1 MFDSLSEKLQ
11 AVFDR
16 LGRKG
21 RLTEEDVELALREV
35 RVALLEA
42 DVSLKV
48 VRQFVAAVKEKAVG
62 QDVLQSLTPAQTVIK
77 LVHDQLV
84 ELLGTTPPR
93 LTISSRPPTV
103 VLLVG
108 LQGAGKTTMAGK
120 LAVQIRKMGHTPLLV
135 AADPYRPAAVA
146 QLQTLGKQ
154 IDVPVYHDPN
164 KKPPELAQA
173 AVKHAEQ
180 NGLSFVVVDTAGRLQ
195 INDELMR
202 ELEAITA
209 RVSPDET
216 LLVADAMTGQE
227 AVRVAEGFKE
237 HVALTGVILTKLDG
251 DARGG
256 AALSLR
262 EVTGVP
268 IKYIG
273 TGEKLDALEQFHP
286 DRLAQRILG
295 MGDVMSLIERAQEHV
310 DQEEAARMQ
319 SKVVK
324 GEFDLQDFLDQMGQ
338 LRKMAGGGGLTGLVE
353 MLPGV
358 GRALKEARQAGQS
371 VDDQQFKRIEAII
384 QSMTA
389 EERRRPEIL
398 GGSRKKRI
406 AAGSGTSAAEINQ
419 LLTQF
424 RQMQAMMKQFTKGMP
439 GGGGGSGSGKGLA
452 GLTGGLPG
460 LGGGLP
466 GLGGLGNLPGLPAGA
481 AAPTA
486 AGGPALP
493 VPAAAGASNR
503 QHHKP
508 RKKKK
513 RR

>member
-1 MFDSLSEKLQ
+1 MFESLSEKLQ
-11 AVFDR
+11 SVFDR

-62 QDVLQSLTPAQTVIK
+62 QDVLHSLTPAQTVIK
-77 LVHDQLV
+77 IVHDQLV
-84 ELLGTTPPR
+84 ELLGTAPPR
-93 LTISSRPPTV
+93 LTVAPKPPTV
-103 VLLVG
+103 VMLVG
-108 LQGAGKTTMAGK
+108 LQGSGKTTTAGK
-120 LAVQIRKMGHTPLLV
+120 LAVQIRKMGHSPLLV
-135 AADPYRPAAVA
+135 AADPYRPAAVT

-154 IDVPVYHDPN
+154 IEVPVYHEPN

-173 AVKHAEQ
+173 AVRHAEQ
-180 NGLSFVVVDTAGRLQ
+180 NGLSFVILDTAGRLQ
-195 INDELMR
+195 INDELMH
-202 ELEAITA
+202 ELESITA
-209 RVSPDET
+209 KVSPHET

-268 IKYIG
+268 IKYVG
-273 TGEKLDALEQFHP
+273 TGEKLDALEPFHP
-286 DRLAQRILG
+286 DRVAQRILG
-295 MGDVMSLIERAQEHV
+295 MGDVLSLIERAQEHV
-310 DQEEAARMQ
+310 DQEQAAKMQ

-324 GEFDLQDFLDQMGQ
+324 GEFDLQDFLEQMSQ

-358 GRALKEARQAGQS
+358 GKAMKEARQAGQA
-371 VDDQQFKRIEAII
+371 VDEQQFKRIEAII
-384 QSMTA
+384 QSMTL
-389 EERRRPEIL
+389 EERRRPEII
-398 GGSRKKRI
+398 GGSRKRRI
-406 AAGSGTSAAEINQ
+406 AGGSGTSAAEINQ
-419 LLTQF
+419 LLAQF
-424 RQMQAMMKQFTKGMP
+424 RQMQALMKQFSRGLPGMP
-439 GGGGGSGSGKGLA
+439 KGGPGGLRGLA
-452 GLTGGLPG
+452 G
-460 LGGGLP
+460 
-466 GLGGLGNLPGLPAGA
+466 GLGGLGGGGGLPSLPGLGNGLPAPESVPTA
-481 AAPTA
+481 AAPA
-486 AGGPALP
+486 AP
-493 VPAAAGASNR
+493 SNR
-503 QHHKP
+503 QHHKQ

>member
-1 MFDSLSEKLQ
+1 MFESLSEKLQ
-11 AVFDR
+11 GVFDR

-21 RLTEEDVELALREV
+21 RLNEEDVELALREV

-48 VRQFVAAVKEKAVG
+48 VRQFVSAIKEKAVG
-62 QDVLQSLTPAQTVIK
+62 QDVVHSLTPAQTVIK
-77 LVHDQLV
+77 IVHDQLV

-93 LTISSRPPTV
+93 LTVSAKPPTV

-108 LQGAGKTTMAGK
+108 LQGSGKTTTAAK
-120 LAVQIRKMGHTPLLV
+120 LATQIKKMGHKPLLV
-135 AADPYRPAAVA
+135 AADPYRPAAVT

-154 IDVPVYHDPN
+154 IDVPVFHDPS

-195 INDELMR
+195 INEELMR
-202 ELEAITA
+202 ELEAIKA

-227 AVRVAEGFKE
+227 AVRVAEGFQA
-237 HVALTGVILTKLDG
+237 HVPLTGVILTKLDS

-268 IKYIG
+268 IKYVG
-273 TGEKLDALEQFHP
+273 VGEKIDALEPFHP

-310 DQEEAARMQ
+310 DQEQAAKMQ

-324 GEFDLQDFLDQMGQ
+324 GDFDLQDFLDQMVQ
-338 LRKMAGGGGLTGLVE
+338 LKKMAGGGGLLGLVE

-358 GRALKEARQAGQS
+358 GRAMKEARQAGQNL
-371 VDDQQFKRIEAII
+371 DEKQFKRVEAII
-384 QSMTA
+384 QSMTPD
-389 EERRRPEIL
+389 ERRRPDII

-406 AAGSGTSAAEINQ
+406 ASGSGTSPAEINQ
-419 LLTQF
+419 LLNQF
-424 RQMQAMMKQFTKGMP
+424 RQMQTLMRQLGR
-439 GGGGGSGSGKGLA
+439 
-452 GLTGGLPG
+452 
-460 LGGGLP
+460 GGGLP
-466 GLGGLGNLPGLPAGA
+466 GMGRLPGL
-481 AAPTA
+481 
-486 AGGPALP
+486 AGGMPNLGALGGAGGMPA
-493 VPAAAGASNR
+493 VPAMTAPSR
-503 QHHKP
+503 PKHKD

>member
-11 AVFDR
+11 SVFDR

-21 RLTEEDVELALREV
+21 RLSEEDVDIALREV

-48 VRQFVAAVKEKAVG
+48 VRQFVAAIKEKAVG
-62 QDVLQSLTPAQTVIK
+62 QDVLHSLTPAQTVIK

-84 ELLGTTPPR
+84 ELLGSAPPR
-93 LTISSRPPTV
+93 LTVAPKPPTV

-108 LQGAGKTTMAGK
+108 LQGSGKTTTAAK
-120 LAVQIRKMGHTPLLV
+120 LAIQIRKMGHKPLLV
-135 AADPYRPAAVA
+135 AADPYRPAAVT

-154 IDVPVYHDPN
+154 IDVPVYYEQT

-173 AVKHAEQ
+173 AVRHAEQ
-180 NGLSFVVVDTAGRLQ
+180 SGLSFVIVDTAGRLQ
-195 INDELMR
+195 INEELMR
-202 ELEAITA
+202 ELESITA
-209 RVSPDET
+209 KVSPHET

-227 AVRVAEGFKE
+227 AVRVADGFKQ
-237 HVALTGVILTKLDG
+237 HVALTGVILTKLDS

-268 IKYIG
+268 IKYVG

-295 MGDVMSLIERAQEHV
+295 MGDVISLIERAQEHV
-310 DQEEAARMQ
+310 DQESAAKMQ

-324 GEFDLQDFLDQMGQ
+324 GEFDLQDFLEQMSQ

-358 GRALKEARQAGQS
+358 GRMMKEARQAGQA
-371 VDDQQFKRIEAII
+371 VDENQFKRIEAII
-384 QSMTA
+384 QSMTL
-389 EERRRPEIL
+389 EERRRPDII

-406 AAGSGTSAAEINQ
+406 ANGSGTSPAEINQ
-419 LLTQF
+419 LLAQF
-424 RQMQAMMKQFTKGMP
+424 RQMQSLMKQFSRGMP
-439 GGGGGSGSGKGLA
+439 GMPKAGLGGLRSLA
-452 GLTGGLPG
+452 GG
-460 LGGGLP
+460 LGGGLS
-466 GLGGLGNLPGLPAGA
+466 LPA
-481 AAPTA
+481 APEA
-486 AGGPALP
+486 
-493 VPAAAGASNR
+493 VAAGATPPALSNR
-503 QHHKP
+503 QHHKT
-508 RKKKK
+508 RKKKNK

>member
-1 MFDSLSEKLQ
+1 MFESLSEKLHG
-11 AVFDR
+11 VFER

-48 VRQFVAAVKEKAVG
+48 VRQFVNGVKEKAVG
-62 QDVLQSLTPAQTVIK
+62 QDVVHSLTPDQTVIK
-77 LVHDQLV
+77 IVHEQLV

-93 LTISSRPPTV
+93 LTVASKPPTV

-108 LQGAGKTTMAGK
+108 LQGAGKTTLAGK
-120 LAVQIRKMGHTPLLV
+120 LAMHIRKQGHKPLLV

-154 IDVPVYHDPN
+154 IEVPVFHDPN

-173 AVKHAEQ
+173 AVRHAEQ
-180 NGLSFVVVDTAGRLQ
+180 NGLSFVILDTAGRLQ
-195 INDELMR
+195 INEELMR
-202 ELEAITA
+202 ELEAIKA
-209 RVSPDET
+209 RVEPHEI

-227 AVRVAEGFKE
+227 AVRVAEGFLQ
-237 HVALTGVILTKLDG
+237 HVPLTGVVLTKLDS

-268 IKYIG
+268 IKFIG
-273 TGEKLDALEQFHP
+273 VGEKLDALEPFHP

-295 MGDVMSLIERAQEHV
+295 MGDVLSLIERAQEHV
-310 DQEEAARMQ
+310 DQEQAAKMQ

-324 GEFDLQDFLDQMGQ
+324 GEFDLQDFLDQMSQ
-338 LRKMAGGGGLTGLVE
+338 LKKMAGGGGLMGLVE

-358 GRALKEARQAGQS
+358 GRAMKEAKQAGEN
-371 VDDQQFKRIEAII
+371 VDEKQFKRIEAII
-384 QSMTA
+384 QSMTP

-398 GGSRKKRI
+398 GGSRKRRI
-406 AAGSGTSAAEINQ
+406 ANGSGTSPAEINQ
-419 LLTQF
+419 LLNQF
-424 RQMQAMMKQFTKGMP
+424 RQMQTMMRQLSKGGMP
-439 GGGGGSGSGKGLA
+439 GMGMPGMGGMMRGMPGI
-452 GLTGGLPG
+452 GGLPAM
-460 LGGGLP
+460 P
-466 GLGGLGNLPGLPAGA
+466 N
-481 AAPTA
+481 
-486 AGGPALP
+486 GGPA
-493 VPAAAGASNR
+493 VPAISAPAPR
-503 QHHKP
+503 HKD
-508 RKKKK
+508 RKKKKK

>member
-1 MFDSLSEKLQ
+1 MFESLSEKLQ
-11 AVFDR
+11 SVFDR

-21 RLTEEDVELALREV
+21 RLSEEDVELALREV

-48 VRQFVAAVKEKAVG
+48 VRQFVAAIKEKAVG
-62 QDVLQSLTPAQTVIK
+62 QDVVHSLTPAQTVIK
-77 LVHDQLV
+77 IVHDQIV
-84 ELLGTTPPR
+84 ELLGTSPPR
-93 LTISSRPPTV
+93 LTVSPKPPTV

-108 LQGAGKTTMAGK
+108 LQGAGKTTTAAK
-120 LAVQIRKMGHTPLLV
+120 LALRLRKDGHRPLLV

-154 IDVPVYHDPN
+154 IDIPVFHEPN

-173 AVKHAEQ
+173 AVKYAEQ
-180 NGLSFVVVDTAGRLQ
+180 TGLSYVILDTAGRLQ
-195 INDELMR
+195 INEDLMR
-202 ELEAITA
+202 ELESMKSKVNPHEI
-209 RVSPDET
+209 

-227 AVRVAEGFKE
+227 AVRVAEGFLQ
-237 HVALTGVILTKLDG
+237 HVPLTGVILTKMDG

-268 IKYIG
+268 IKYVA

-286 DRLAQRILG
+286 DRVAQRILG

-310 DQEEAARMQ
+310 DQEQAAKMQ

-324 GEFDLQDFLDQMGQ
+324 GEFDLQDFLDQMAQ

-358 GRALKEARQAGQS
+358 GKALKEARSAGQA
-371 VDDQQFKRIEAII
+371 VDEKQFKRIEAII

-398 GGSRKKRI
+398 GGSRKRRI
-406 AAGSGTSAAEINQ
+406 AGGSGTSAAEINQ

-424 RQMQAMMKQFTKGMP
+424 RQMQAMMKQLSAGMP
-439 GGGGGSGSGKGLA
+439 GLRGLGA
-452 GLTGGLPG
+452 G

-466 GLGGLGNLPGLPAGA
+466 APMAGLPGGLPSPGNGAVPPLPALAGSSGGGA
-481 AAPTA
+481 
-486 AGGPALP
+486 
-493 VPAAAGASNR
+493 N
-503 QHHKP
+503 
-508 RKKKK
+508 
-513 RR
+513 

>member
-1 MFDSLSEKLQ
+1 MFESLSEKLQ
-11 AVFDR
+11 SVFDR

-21 RLTEEDVELALREV
+21 RLSEEDVDLALREV

-48 VRQFVAAVKEKAVG
+48 VRQFVAAVKEQAVG
-62 QDVLQSLTPAQTVIK
+62 QDVIHSLSPSHTVIK
-77 LVHDQLV
+77 IVHDQLV
-84 ELLGTTPPR
+84 ELLGTSSPK
-93 LTISSRPPTV
+93 LTVSPRPPTV
-103 VLLVG
+103 VMLVG
-108 LQGAGKTTMAGK
+108 LQGSGKTTTAGK
-120 LAVQIRKMGHTPLLV
+120 LALMIRKMGHKPLLV
-135 AADPYRPAAVA
+135 AADPYRPAAVT

-154 IDVPVYHDPN
+154 IDIQVFHEPN
-164 KKPPELAQA
+164 KRPPELAQA
-173 AVKHAEQ
+173 AVKYAEQ
-180 NGLSFVVVDTAGRLQ
+180 TGLSFVILDTAGRLQ
-195 INDELMR
+195 INEELMR
-202 ELEAITA
+202 ELESIKSK
-209 RVSPDET
+209 VSPHET

-227 AVRVAEGFKE
+227 AVRVAEGFVE
-237 HVALTGVILTKLDG
+237 HVPLTGVILTKMDG

-268 IKYIG
+268 IKYVG

-286 DRLAQRILG
+286 DRVAQRILG

-310 DQEEAARMQ
+310 DQEQAAKMQ

-324 GEFDLQDFLDQMGQ
+324 GEFDLQDFLDQMVQ

-358 GRALKEARQAGQS
+358 GKALKEARSAGQA
-371 VDDQQFKRIEAII
+371 VDEQQFKRIEAII

-389 EERRRPEIL
+389 EERGRPEII

-406 AAGSGTSAAEINQ
+406 AGGSGTSAAEINQ

-424 RQMQAMMKQFTKGMP
+424 RQMQTMMKQLSKGMP
-439 GGGGGSGSGKGLA
+439 GMA
-452 GLTGGLPG
+452 GLGAAAARGGLGGLPG
-460 LGGGLP
+460 LGGGATGLA
-466 GLGGLGNLPGLPAGA
+466 GLGSGLPAEMPA
-481 AAPTA
+481 LSAAPS
-486 AGGPALP
+486 GGT
-493 VPAAAGASNR
+493 NR

>member
-1 MFDSLSEKLQ
+1 MFESLSEKLQ

-21 RLTEEDVELALREV
+21 RLSEEDVEIALREV

-48 VRQFVAAVKEKAVG
+48 VRQFVAGIKEKAVG
-62 QDVLQSLTPAQTVIK
+62 QDVARSLTPAQTVIK
-77 LVHDQLV
+77 IVHEQLV

-93 LTISSRPPTV
+93 LTVSPRPPTTV
-103 VLLVG
+103 MLVG
-108 LQGAGKTTMAGK
+108 LNGAGKTTTAAK
-120 LAVQIRKMGHTPLLV
+120 LAIQIRKMGHKPLLV
-135 AADPYRPAAVA
+135 AADPYRPAAVT
-146 QLQTLGKQ
+146 QLQTIGKQ
-154 IDVPVYHDPN
+154 IDVPVFHEPQR
-164 KKPPELAQA
+164 KPPELAQA
-173 AVKHAEQ
+173 AVKYAEQ

-195 INDELMR
+195 INEELMR
-202 ELEAITA
+202 ELETMKGKID
-209 RVSPDET
+209 PHEI

-227 AVRVAEGFKE
+227 AVRVAEGFNH
-237 HVALTGVILTKLDG
+237 HVPLTGVILTKLDS

-268 IKYIG
+268 IKYVG

-295 MGDVMSLIERAQEHV
+295 MGDVLSLIERVQEHV
-310 DQEEAARMQ
+310 DQEQATKLQ

-324 GEFDLQDFLDQMGQ
+324 GEFDLQDFLDQMVQ

-358 GRALKEARQAGQS
+358 GRALKEARQAGQQ
-371 VDDQQFKRIEAII
+371 VDEQQFKRIEAII
-384 QSMTA
+384 QSMTPD
-389 EERRRPEIL
+389 ERRRPEII

-406 AAGSGTSAAEINQ
+406 ARGSGTSAAEINQ

-424 RQMQAMMKQFTKGMP
+424 RQMQGMMKQF
-439 GGGGGSGSGKGLA
+439 SR
-452 GLTGGLPG
+452 GLPG
-460 LGGGLP
+460 LK
-466 GLGGLGNLPGLPAGA
+466 GLGGL
-481 AAPTA
+481 
-486 AGGPALP
+486 AGGL
-493 VPAAAGASNR
+493 GG
-503 QHHKP
+503 
-508 RKKKK
+508 
-513 RR
+513 

>member
-1 MFDSLSEKLQ
+1 
-11 AVFDR
+11 
-16 LGRKG
+16 
-21 RLTEEDVELALREV
+21 
-35 RVALLEA
+35 
-42 DVSLKV
+42 
-48 VRQFVAAVKEKAVG
+48 
-62 QDVLQSLTPAQTVIK
+62 
-77 LVHDQLV
+77 
-84 ELLGTTPPR
+84 LLGTSPPR
-93 LTISSRPPTV
+93 LTVSPKPPTV
-103 VLLVG
+103 VMLVG
-108 LQGAGKTTMAGK
+108 LQGSGKTTTAAK
-120 LAVQIRKMGHTPLLV
+120 LALQLRKGGHKPLLV

-154 IDVPVYHDPN
+154 IDVPVFHEPN

-173 AVKHAEQ
+173 AVRHAEQ
-180 NGLSFVVVDTAGRLQ
+180 TGLSYVILDTAGRLQ
-195 INDELMR
+195 INEELMR
-202 ELEAITA
+202 ELESIKS
-209 RVSPDET
+209 RVAPHET

-227 AVRVAEGFKE
+227 AVRVAEGFLE
-237 HVALTGVILTKLDG
+237 HVPLTGVILTKMDG

-268 IKYIG
+268 IKYVA

-286 DRLAQRILG
+286 DRVAQRILG

-310 DQEEAARMQ
+310 DQEQAAKMQ

-324 GEFDLQDFLDQMGQ
+324 GEFDLQDFLDQMAQ

-358 GRALKEARQAGQS
+358 GKALKEARSAGQA
-371 VDDQQFKRIEAII
+371 VDEKQFKRIEAII

-406 AAGSGTSAAEINQ
+406 AGGSGTSSAEINQ

-424 RQMQAMMKQFTKGMP
+424 RQMQAMMKQLSAGMP
-439 GGGGGSGSGKGLA
+439 GLRGMGGM
-452 GLTGGLPG
+452 GGLGG

-466 GLGGLGNLPGLPAGA
+466 GLGANMPGLPR
-481 AAPTA
+481 A
-486 AGGPALP
+486 AGNGVPAEMPALSGGSSG
-493 VPAAAGASNR
+493 GANR
-503 QHHKP
+503 QHHKA

>member
-1 MFDSLSEKLQ
+1 MFESLSEKLQ
-11 AVFDR
+11 SVFDR

-21 RLTEEDVELALREV
+21 RLSEEDVELALREV

-62 QDVLQSLTPAQTVIK
+62 QDVVHSLTPAQTVIK
-77 LVHDQLV
+77 IVHDQLV
-84 ELLGTTPPR
+84 ELLGTSPPR
-93 LTISSRPPTV
+93 LTVAAKPPTV
-103 VLLVG
+103 VMLVG
-108 LQGAGKTTMAGK
+108 LQGSGKTTTAGK
-120 LAVQIRKMGHTPLLV
+120 LAVQIRKMGHKPLLV
-135 AADPYRPAAVA
+135 AADPYRPAAVT

-154 IDVPVYHDPN
+154 IDVPVFHESG

-173 AVKHAEQ
+173 AVKYAEQ
-180 NGLSFVVVDTAGRLQ
+180 SGLSFVIIDTAGRLQ
-195 INDELMR
+195 INEELMR
-202 ELEAITA
+202 ELEAIEA
-209 RVSPDET
+209 KVAPHET

-227 AVRVAEGFKE
+227 AVRVAEGFRQ
-237 HVALTGVILTKLDG
+237 HVPLSGVILTKLDS

-268 IKYIG
+268 IKYVG

-295 MGDVMSLIERAQEHV
+295 MGDVLSLIERAQEHV
-310 DQEEAARMQ
+310 DQEQAARMQ

-324 GEFDLQDFLDQMGQ
+324 GEFDLQDFLDQMSQ

-371 VDDQQFKRIEAII
+371 VDEKQFKRIEAMI
-384 QSMTA
+384 QSMTI
-389 EERRRPEIL
+389 EERRRPEII
-398 GGSRKKRI
+398 GGSRKRRI
-406 AAGSGTSAAEINQ
+406 AGGSGTSAAEINQ
-419 LLTQF
+419 LLAQF
-424 RQMQAMMKQFTKGMP
+424 RQMQGLMKQLSKGMP
-439 GGGGGSGSGKGLA
+439 G
-452 GLTGGLPG
+452 TRG
-460 LGGGLP
+460 LGQLG
-466 GLGGLGNLPGLPAGA
+466 GLGGLGGGMPSLPGMGQPAM
-481 AAPTA
+481 AAPQ
-486 AGGPALP
+486 P
-493 VPAAAGASNR
+493 VAAAGPAPSNR
-503 QHHKP
+503 QHHKA